1 MKLKDIKVGQ
11 VVVDKVGN
19 KYEVKE
25 IDVDYFMPVYLK
37 CIKYVRSVRFAAA
50 MNIIDKV
57 GSTSWILKDGSKILS
72 SDDYVGE
79 FLKRHFRF
87 RSDEK
92 FEELKCIELKLDGE
106 KNHFLFGN
114 NVAIKQIDLTLRDLY
129 VDDNKNYPT
138 KDNTRLDD
146 IIVDKNGVEYAVI
159 SRNGSGIDVKYKT
172 KFIGIDG
179 TVFDTYSKTYIP
191 FHDDTYQK
199 DILTTKEFVF
209 KNK

>member
-1 MKLKDIKVGQ
+1 MKLEDIKIGQ
-11 VVVDKVGN
+11 ILKDKFGN

-25 IDVDYFMPVYLK
+25 IDADYFMPVYLK
-37 CIKYVRSVRFAAA
+37 CIKFVKNVRFAAA

-57 GSTSWILKDGSKILS
+57 GSNSWILKDCSKILS

-79 FLKRHFRF
+79 FLKKYFRF
-87 RSDEK
+87 RPNET

-114 NVAIKQIDLTLRDLY
+114 NAAIKQIDLTLRDLY
-129 VDDNKNYPT
+129 IDDNKNYPT
-138 KDNTRLDD
+138 KDNTRLYD
-146 IIVDKNGVEYAVI
+146 IIVDKNDVEYTVI
-159 SRNGSGIDVKYKT
+159 SRDGSGIGVKYKT

-179 TVFDTYSKTYIP
+179 TVFDTYSTMYIP
-191 FHDDTYQK
+191 FHYDTYEK
-199 DILTTKEFVF
+199 GILTTKEFVF